1 MRIPYEKQVILHE
14 LGMPIDKHFSVVMYP
29 TAFEWFED
37 KGIHL
42 NQNWD
47 YSIVGFEIVCYLSW
61 HDTNEFLNEAQT
73 ERIRENDRSIRY
85 PAILDKMIEV
95 YKEYFQK

>member
-1 MRIPYEKQVILHE
+1 MRIPYEKRVEIYSIGFPSCEGSKVLTYQ
-14 LGMPIDKHFSVVMYP
+14 D
-29 TAFEWFED
+29 AFEWFED

-61 HDTNEFLNEAQT
+61 HDANEFLNEVQS
-73 ERIRENDRSIRY
+73 ERIRENNRSIRY
-85 PAILDKMIEV
+85 SAILDKIIEV
-95 YKEYFQK
+95 YKEHFV